1 MSRSFNQF
9 RGYID
14 DLLKRNP
21 QEEILRGLKRGQPED
36 DIPSIPPGRESE
48 DVQKRWDLLNL
59 APEEERTL
67 WHEESRSLLDAS
79 VGNIENFIG
88 GVQMPVGIAGPL
100 RVRGLFA
107 DGLYH
112 IPLATTEATL
122 VASYSRGARTITAS
136 GGCTSVLLSEGVAR
150 SPGFIFN
157 DLAEVGAFAVWVSE
171 QEEVFHELVGK
182 STRHGRLADMKMTV
196 EGNHVYLCFEYTTGD
211 ASGQN
216 MVTFATQNICDYI
229 LEKSPVKPR
238 KWYVEA
244 NLSGDKK
251 ASFQSFHSVRGKKA
265 TAEAVIPSEIAKRYL
280 RAAPKELEKYW
291 QISSIGGSMSGTI
304 GMQGHFANGL
314 AALYIA
320 CGQDAACVAESAVGV
335 TRLEVNDD
343 GDLYAS
349 VTLPNLM
356 IGTVGGGTGLPG
368 QNACLKIMGM
378 AGPGKARALSEI
390 AAALCL
396 AGELSIIAALTA
408 GDFSRAHKTFSRK
421 EKV

>member
-1 MSRSFNQF
+1 MSRSFYQF

-14 DLLKRNP
+14 DLLKEAP
-21 QEEILRGLKRGQPED
+21 QEDILKRLKKGEPQPAPL
-36 DIPSIPPGRESE
+36 IHPGHDAEGVE
-48 DVQKRWDLLNL
+48 KRWELLDLI
-59 APEEERTL
+59 PEEKQAL
-67 WHEESRSLLDAS
+67 WHEKSRALLDVS
-79 VGNIENFIG
+79 TGNIENFVGSI
-88 GVQMPVGIAGPL
+88 QMPVGIAGPL
-100 RVRGLFA
+100 RVGGLFA

-122 VASYSRGARTITAS
+122 VASYSRGARTLTAS
-136 GGCTSVLLSEGVAR
+136 GGCTAALLSEGVAR
-150 SPGFIFN
+150 APGFIFN
-157 DLAEVGAFAVWVSE
+157 DLAEVGSFAVWVSR
-171 QEEVFHELVGK
+171 QEDVFRDLVSR

-216 MVTFATQNICDYI
+216 MVTFATQTICEYI
-229 LEKSPVKPR
+229 LEKSPVTPQ

-251 ASFQSFHSVRGKKA
+251 ASFQSFNSVRGKKV
-265 TAEAVIPSEIAKRYL
+265 TAEAVIPAEIARQYL
-280 RAAPKELEKYW
+280 RAAPKELEDYW
-291 QISSIGGSMSGTI
+291 RISSIGGSLSGTI

-320 CGQDAACVAESAVGV
+320 CGQDAACVSESAVGI
-335 TRLEVNDD
+335 TRLEVTGE

-378 AGPGKARALSEI
+378 AGAGKARALAEI

-396 AGELSIIAALTA
+396 AGELSIIAALTS
-408 GDFSRAHKTFSRK
+408 GDFSRSHKAFSRK
-421 EKV
+421 EKA

>member
-1 MSRSFNQF
+1 MSRSFYQF

-14 DLLKRNP
+14 DLLK
-21 QEEILRGLKRGQPED
+21 EESREDILNRLKRGGQKSVPLIRPGHTAED
-36 DIPSIPPGRESE
+36 TE
-48 DVQKRWDLLNL
+48 KRWDLLDL
-59 APEEERTL
+59 TPEETRAL
-67 WHEESRSLLDAS
+67 WNEESQTLLGTS

-88 GVQMPVGIAGPL
+88 SVQMPVGIAGPL

-122 VASYSRGARTITAS
+122 VASYSRGARTLTAS
-136 GGCTSVLLSEGVAR
+136 GGCTAALLSEGVAR
-150 SPGFIFN
+150 APGFIFN
-157 DLAEVGAFAVWVSE
+157 DLAEVGAFAVWVSR
-171 QEEVFHELVGK
+171 QEDVFHELVDK

-216 MVTFATQNICDYI
+216 MVTFATQAICEYI

-251 ASFQSFHSVRGKKA
+251 ASFQSFNSVRGKKV
-265 TAEAVIPSEIAKRYL
+265 TAEALIPADIARQYL
-280 RAAPKELEKYW
+280 RATPEELEDYW
-291 QISSIGGSMSGTI
+291 RISSIGGSLSGTI

-320 CGQDAACVAESAVGV
+320 CGQDAACVSESAVGT
-335 TRLEVNDD
+335 TRLEVTGE

-356 IGTVGGGTGLPG
+356 IGTVGGGTGLPA

-378 AGPGKARALSEI
+378 AGPGKAKAFSEI
-390 AAALCL
+390 AGALCL
-396 AGELSIIAALTA
+396 AGELSIIAALTS
-408 GDFSRAHKTFSRK
+408 GDFSRSHQAFSRK
-421 EKV
+421 EKA

>member
-1 MSRSFNQF
+1 MSRSFFQF
-9 RGYID
+9 KKYID
-14 DLLKRNP
+14 ELLADRP
-21 QEEILRGLKRGQPED
+21 QADILNRMKKGAQEDAPMIHPGHAPED
-36 DIPSIPPGRESE
+36 VE
-48 DVQKRWDLLNL
+48 KRWELLDLP
-59 APEEERTL
+59 PEEARKV
-67 WHEESRSLLDAS
+67 WHDESRALIDAA
-79 VGNIENFIG
+79 VGNIENYIG
-88 GVQMPVGIAGPL
+88 TVQVPVGIAGPL

-112 IPLATTEATL
+112 VPLATTEATL

-136 GGCTSVLLSEGVAR
+136 GGCTAALLSEGVAR
-150 SPGFIFN
+150 APAFVFN
-157 DLAEVGAFAVWVSE
+157 DLAEVGTFAVWVSG
-171 QEEVFHELVGK
+171 QETVFHELVGE
-182 STRHGRLADMKMTV
+182 STRHGRLSDMKMTV
-196 EGNHVYLCFEYTTGD
+196 EGNHVYLCFEYFTGD

-216 MVTFATQNICDYI
+216 MVTFATQTICDYI
-229 LEKSPVKPR
+229 LKNSPVTPQ

-251 ASFQSFHSVRGKKA
+251 AAFQSFHSVRGKKV
-265 TAEAVIPSEIAKRYL
+265 TAEAVIPADIARQYL
-280 RAAPKELEKYW
+280 RATPEDLEDYW
-291 QISSIGGSMSGTI
+291 RISSIGGSMSGTI

-335 TRLEVNDD
+335 TRLQVTGA

-356 IGTVGGGTGLPG
+356 IGTVGGGTGLPS

-378 AGPGKARALSEI
+378 AGPGKARALAEI
-390 AAALCL
+390 AAAICL

-421 EKV
+421 DKP